1 MCPAKKQK
9 KQIHL
14 LLIDD
19 DPNMQRMITL
29 FLQKEPIQLDVVS
42 NGRMALQ
49 KLQEK
54 RYDMI
59 ISDMQMPLMSGLELV
74 QKIRALNIKS
84 PVIIISAYAEDLLQD
99 MMDSVDVFATLSK
112 PFDSK
117 ILKSL
122 IESAYKSK
130 R

>member
-29 FLQKEPIQLDVVS
+29 FLQKEPIRLDVVS

-54 RYDMI
+54 RYDVI

-84 PVIIISAYAEDLLQD
+84 PVIIISAYAEDLLQNK
-99 MMDSVDVFATLSK
+99 MGSVDVFATLGK

-117 ILKSL
+117 TLKSL
-122 IESAYKSK
+122 IERAHKGK

>member
-1 MCPAKKQK
+1 MRPSKKQK
-9 KQIHL
+9 KIIHL

-29 FLQKEPIQLDVVS
+29 FLQKEPIHLDVVS

-54 RYDMI
+54 PYDVI
-59 ISDMQMPLMSGLELV
+59 ISDMQMPLMSGLELL

-84 PVIIISAYAEDLLQD
+84 PVIIISAYAEDLLRD
-99 MMDSVDVFATLSK
+99 KMDALDVFATLSK

-117 ILKSL
+117 TLISL
-122 IESAYKSK
+122 IERAYRLK
-130 R
+130 

>member
-9 KQIHL
+9 KHIHL

-29 FLQKEPIQLDVVS
+29 FLQKEPIRLDAVG

-49 KLQEK
+49 KLQEN
-54 RYDMI
+54 RYDVI
-59 ISDMQMPLMSGLELV
+59 ISDMQMPLMSGLELL
-74 QKIRALNIKS
+74 QKIRELKIKT
-84 PVIIISAYAEDLLQD
+84 PVIIISAYAEDLLQEK
-99 MMDSVDVFATLSK
+99 MDSVDVFATLSK

-122 IESAYKSK
+122 IERAYKSK